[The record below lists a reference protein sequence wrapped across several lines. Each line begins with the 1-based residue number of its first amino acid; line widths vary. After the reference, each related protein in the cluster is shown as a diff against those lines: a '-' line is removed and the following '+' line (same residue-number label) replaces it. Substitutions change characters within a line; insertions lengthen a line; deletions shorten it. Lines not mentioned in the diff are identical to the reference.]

1 LKQII
6 ALFVLVFLFFGCTPK
21 QSVQLK
27 MPNKQNNTYVKPTI
41 KEDKKTVVQEFE
53 PMDIIET
60 DTKGKSKKE
69 KPKVEE
75 PVEYDVAPIMEGD
88 KIENTKPR
96 GSSENQIENKNENKV
111 VENKV
116 IENNVVESKNVADS
130 KIDLDTTKVKMKVA
144 FIYPS
149 NLVSKYSKSSI
160 STISGY
166 LSHQNTDYDLVV
178 IDTENE
184 NPAKIASAFQEV
196 RNANIKNV
204 IALFTPNSIS
214 TINSVAS
221 SDLKV
226 YLPLIEK
233 KEAAGSNSNLIFGSI
248 SYDDQIK
255 KLDSYSNGNSNVM
268 FYQDSYLGAKLKKS
282 YDSIVSNTRLKKE
295 INKNENNFKDIV
307 GSSGI
312 TNSTLYLNTD
322 IVKTSMILSQLRAYD
337 VKPNVVLS
345 TQLNYDPLLM
355 TLTQEQDRE
364 HLILANSIDVVD
376 KELRDEISTFG
387 GDIQYEWVN
396 YSVLV
401 GINYL
406 YYGKNTNVIPTKIE
420 NNQAIYTP
428 RLFKATEYGFSEIK

>member
-1 LKQII
+1 MKQII

-41 KEDKKTVVQEFE
+41 KEDKNTVVQEFE
-53 PMDIIET
+53 PMDIVES
-60 DTKGKSKKE
+60 DSKGKSKKE

-88 KIENTKPR
+88 KIENTKQK
-96 GSSENQIENKNENKV
+96 GSSENQIENKIDNNKV

-116 IENNVVESKNVADS
+116 VENNAVENIVVEN
-130 KIDLDTTKVKMKVA
+130 KINLDTTNVKMKVA

-160 STISGY
+160 NTISGY
-166 LSHQNTDYDLVV
+166 LSHQNTDYDLIV
-178 IDTENE
+178 IDTESE

-214 TINSVAS
+214 TLNSVVS
-221 SDLKV
+221 NDLKV

-233 KEAAGSNSNLIFGSI
+233 KEASTSNSSLIFGSI

-282 YDSIVSNTRLKKE
+282 YDSIVSNSRLKKE

-307 GSSGI
+307 VSSGI
-312 TNSTLYLNTD
+312 ANSALYLNTD

-364 HLILANSIDVVD
+364 QLILANSIDVVD
-376 KELRDEISTFG
+376 KELKDEISTFG

-406 YYGKNTNVIPTKIE
+406 YYGKNTNLIPTKIE
-420 NNQAIYTP
+420 NNQAMYNT
-428 RLFKATEYGFSEIK
+428 RLFKCTEYGFLEIK